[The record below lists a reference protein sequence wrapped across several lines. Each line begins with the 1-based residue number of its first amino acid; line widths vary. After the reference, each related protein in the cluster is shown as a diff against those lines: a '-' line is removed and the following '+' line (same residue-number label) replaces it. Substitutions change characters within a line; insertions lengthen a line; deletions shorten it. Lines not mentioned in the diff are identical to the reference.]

1 MVSNR
6 NLKTFEIKST
16 PYAGAFI
23 FFLSLTR
30 NLTKKVVKDMQN
42 KLQELTEK
50 LYSEGLSKGKQEAE
64 EMKAKAKK
72 EAADI
77 ISMAK
82 EESKQIIAN
91 AHKEAEDLKVKLLNE
106 VKMASR
112 QSMSALKK
120 QIETAVISKAIDSQT
135 NNALADIDLIKNIV
149 KAAVAAFRPDSESS
163 ADLSILLP
171 DSMQKQLDS
180 FIKKEIQNEFNGEI
194 EIKFDKKMAT
204 GFKIGPKDHSYVV
217 SFTDKDFQE
226 LIGSYLRPKTREF
239 LFSE

>member
-1 MVSNR
+1 V
-6 NLKTFEIKST
+6 
-16 PYAGAFI
+16 GAFI

-50 LYSEGLSKGKQEAE
+50 LYAEGLSKGKQEAE

-77 ISMAK
+77 ISLAK

-91 AHKEAEDLKVKLLNE
+91 AHKEAEDIKVKLLNE
-106 VKMASR
+106 VKMASK
-112 QSMSALKK
+112 QSLSTLKK
-120 QIETAVISKAIDSQT
+120 QIETIVISKSIDGQIS
-135 NNALADIDLIKNIV
+135 NALTDIDLIKNIV
-149 KAAVAAFRPDSESS
+149 KAAVSAFNPDSEST
-163 ADLSILLP
+163 ADLTILLP
-171 DSMQKQLDS
+171 ESLQKQLDY
-180 FIKKEIQNEFNGEI
+180 FIKNEIQKEFKGEI
-194 EIKFDKKMAT
+194 EVKFDKKMTT
-204 GFKIGPKDHSYVV
+204 GFKIGPKGESYVV

-226 LIGSYLRPKTREF
+226 LLGSYLRPKTREF

>member
-1 MVSNR
+1 
-6 NLKTFEIKST
+6 
-16 PYAGAFI
+16 
-23 FFLSLTR
+23 
-30 NLTKKVVKDMQN
+30 MQN

-91 AHKEAEDLKVKLLNE
+91 AHKEAEDIKVKLLNE
-106 VKMASR
+106 VKMASK

-120 QIETAVISKAIDSQT
+120 QIETIVISKAIDSQT
-135 NNALADIDLIKNIV
+135 SNALTDIDLIKNIV
-149 KAAVAAFRPDSESS
+149 KAAVSAFNPDSESS
-163 ADLSILLP
+163 ADLTILLP
-171 DSMQKQLDS
+171 ESLQLKLDS
-180 FIKKEIQNEFNGEI
+180 FVKSEIQKEFKGEI
-194 EIKFDKKMAT
+194 EVKFDKKMT
-204 GFKIGPKDHSYVV
+204 SGFKIGPKGESYVV

-226 LIGSYLRPKTREF
+226 LLGSYLRPKTREF